1 MNKQG
6 QGNSIFTPKN
16 ITGYIIGPIIFLYLL
31 LFTELEPGQP
41 AVTNTLAVGLLMAI
55 WWITEVIPLAI
66 TSLVPVVLFP
76 LLGIMDGKDVSATY
90 FNHVIFLF
98 MGGFLIA
105 LAMEKWNLH
114 RRIALRIL
122 MLTGARPG
130 SILLGFMFST
140 TFLSMWIS
148 NTATAML
155 MVPIVISVIQKLDE
169 TLERKVMKKY
179 ATGLLLGVAYSASIG
194 GIATLV
200 GTPPNLSFARIFI
213 IMFPQ
218 APEVSFSQ
226 WFLYAF
232 PTAVCIFV
240 FTWGF
245 LLFRFGPGKSN
256 WESIEKKMFRSQYKA
271 LGKITFEEKIVL
283 VDFILLATLWLTRA
297 DLVFGKF
304 IIPGWSRLF
313 SSSEFVNDGT
323 IAILMS
329 LPLFFIPTRKKEEKR
344 IMTWEVAGKLP
355 WNIVLLFGGGFALA
369 TGFKVSG
376 LSQWIGEQ
384 MSFLSGMPVV
394 LIILMISILVML
406 LTELTSNTATT
417 EMILPIL
424 AGLSVAIDINPLYLM
439 LPATLSAS
447 MAFMMPVATPPNAII
462 FGTNRIKISEM
473 ASTGVVIN
481 LVSAF
486 IITAFTYFLVGA
498 VFGHQTMALPDW
510 AISER

>member
-1 MNKQG
+1 MKHVG
-6 QGNSIFTPKN
+6 AVNSFFTPKT
-16 ITGYIIGPIIFLYLL
+16 ITGYIIGPSIFLYMV
-31 LFTELEPGQP
+31 LFTDLEPGKP
-41 AVTNTLAVGLLMAI
+41 AVTCTLATGLLMAI
-55 WWITEVIPLAI
+55 WWITETIPLAI

-76 LLGIMDGKDVSATY
+76 LLGVMDGKDVSATY

-98 MGGFLIA
+98 LGGFLMA

-122 MLTGARPG
+122 MLTGAKPA
-130 SILLGFMFST
+130 SILLGFMLAT

-169 TLERKVMKKY
+169 AIEEKVMKKY

-200 GTPPNLSFARIFI
+200 GTPPNLSFARIFV
-213 IMFPQ
+213 IMFPH
-218 APEVSFSQ
+218 APEVSFTQ
-226 WFLYAF
+226 WFMFAL
-232 PTAVCIFV
+232 PITICIFL
-240 FTWGF
+240 FAWGW
-245 LLFRFGPGKSN
+245 LLFRFGPRKGH
-256 WESIEKKMFRSQYKA
+256 WQSIERRLFRIQFKE
-271 LGKITFEEKIVL
+271 LGKITYEQKIVF
-283 VDFILLATLWLTRA
+283 VDFMLLALMWLTRA
-297 DLVFGKF
+297 DLVFGKL

-323 IAILMS
+323 VAIMMT
-329 LPLFFIPTRKKEEKR
+329 LPLFFIPSKNEHGKR
-344 IMTWEVAGKLP
+344 IMTWEIAGRLP

-376 LSQWIGEQ
+376 LSQWVGEQ
-384 MSFLSGMPVV
+384 MSFLSGMPLVV
-394 LIILMISILVML
+394 IIFMISILVMF

-417 EMILPIL
+417 EMLLPIL
-424 AGLSVAIDINPLYLM
+424 AGLSVAININPLYLM

-462 FGTNRIKISEM
+462 FGTNRVRISDM

-481 LVSAF
+481 LASAIIITIFIYF
-486 IITAFTYFLVGA
+486 IIGSI
-498 VFGHQTMALPDW
+498 FGHQTMTLPEW
-510 AISER
+510 AIPAK